1 MNTSMTP
8 ELGEAAL
15 FLIGILLS
23 ALLLLL
29 LFLPFV
35 TRFRLPRFARISG
48 LDADA
53 VVAALRAG
61 LPRADMVVVEVVAGE
76 AGQTVV
82 ARRPPNIFRLSV
94 HPDAEG
100 ARLTLAQDGL
110 TDADLAR
117 LTVLTGTALGYASV
131 KIHRLLG
138 HAGATLRWHGSP
150 EDQGPGAA
158 RPVRG
163 IRRLFVQLSPWH

>member
-35 TRFRLPRFARISG
+35 TRFRLPRFATITG
-48 LDADA
+48 LSADA
-53 VVAALRAG
+53 VVAALRSA
-61 LPRADMVVVEVVAGE
+61 LPRADMVVVEVAPLEG
-76 AGQTVV
+76 GQQVV

-94 HPDAEG
+94 TADGDG
-100 ARLTLAQDGL
+100 ARLAIEQDGL
-110 TDADLAR
+110 QAADLAR

-131 KIHRLLG
+131 KIHRILG
-138 HAGATLRWHGSP
+138 AAGGTLRWHQSP
-150 EDQGPGAA
+150 EPEGPGAA

-163 IRRLFVQLSPWH
+163 VRRIFVQLSPWH